1 MNAKDILQSII
12 DQPKNEARKFD
23 IYKFIKFF
31 RAKNDRLRY
40 PDETLDYEDVE
51 RNFTEGKK
59 LAEGKLDEDEF
70 IVCSFLVNKEL
81 TERSSKKA
89 QYNLGKKILKEQQ
102 ADAGIFIFYDSQG
115 NFRFSLI
122 YTNYLGRRRDWSNFK
137 RFTYFVSPERTNKTF
152 LNQIG
157 EGDFS
162 SLQTIKEAFSVDPVT
177 KQFYNEIQSWYFW
190 AMDKIKFPDD
200 YKYNIDPVR
209 DKEIRNATNLI
220 RLITR
225 IIFIWFL
232 TKKDLVPLDLFSKE
246 KLREIIKDFMKDKNA
261 SNFYNAVLQ
270 NLFFGTLNQEMA
282 ERNFAGNEGYPANRK
297 EYGIKNLYRYADKFL
312 ISKNEVLSLFKDIP
326 FLNGG
331 LFDCLDKE
339 NEAGKVIY
347 VDGFSRNPAK
357 QSIIPDYLFFQED
370 EEMVDLSEYGLGKK
384 RPVRGLIE
392 ILNSYNFT
400 IDENTP
406 IDQEVALDPELLG
419 KVFENL
425 LASYNPETATSA
437 RKSTGS
443 YYTPREI
450 VDYMVEASLF
460 EYLKGKLPETEE
472 EKIKMLLSYSEEIP
486 EFSNEEKQKIISA
499 IDEIKIL
506 DPACGSGAFPMGVL
520 HKLVFALQKLDPEN
534 KYWRELQYQ
543 KALKESEEVFKQ
555 DDKNQREERLKEINE
570 TFDEGINYPDY
581 ARKLYLIENCI
592 YGVDIQ
598 PIAIQISKLRFFIS
612 LVLDQKVDRG
622 KENFGI
628 KALPNLETRFV
639 AANTLIGLDKHQH
652 LFYTDKIKKLE
663 DDIKSLR
670 HKYFTAKTRREKL
683 NYQEKDKELRK
694 RLAKELKNIG
704 FSSDSSEKIAKF
716 DLYDQNASADFFDP
730 EWMFGIKDGFDVVIA
745 NPPYIRQENIRELK
759 PLLQAQGYEV
769 FNSTSD
775 IYTYFYEKG
784 WQVLK
789 QNGLLCFISSN
800 KWMRAKYGEKLR
812 KFLKEKTVLK
822 QIIDFNGYQVFD
834 ATVDTNILLF
844 QKAKPSENIV
854 HILNIQPDFT
864 PETDITDYFN
874 SHKLEMKQSEFDS
887 NCFTFADETVMNLK
901 AKIERIGKPLKDWDI
916 KIYRGVLTG
925 FNEAFIVNTETK
937 ERLCKEDPKSADI
950 LKPILRGRDIG
961 KYYYKWA
968 GLWLIKIES
977 GWTNQNRSK
986 KAPETFFKESY
997 PAVYKHLK
1005 TFSNTKGKGKGLYN
1019 RDDQGDYWWELRD
1032 CDYYDEF
1039 EKEKIIYP
1047 VIGQNGTFCFDS
1059 KGFYNNDKA
1068 FFITGKHLKFII
1080 AILNSKLTFEYLL
1093 KIGSGLGKEGFE
1105 FRKIYV
1111 EQLPIPKISES
1122 DQKPFIDLVDK
1133 ILAAKAEDPDAD
1145 TSELETQID
1154 QMVYKLYGLT
1164 DEEIKVIEKFK
1175 K

>member
-12 DQPKNEARKFD
+12 NPPDSEADKFD
-23 IYKFIKFF
+23 IEKFIKFF
-31 RAKNDRLRY
+31 RAKNDKLKY
-40 PDETLDYEDVE
+40 PDAQLDYKDAYLSAVTETAQAE
-51 RNFTEGKK
+51 NNFSEGKK
-59 LAEGKLDEDEF
+59 LAEGKLTDGEL

-81 TERSSKKA
+81 TERSGKKA
-89 QYNLGKKILKEQQ
+89 QYTLGKKILKEQQ

-122 YTNYLGRRRDWSNFK
+122 YTNYLGKRRDWSNFK
-137 RFTYFVSPERTNKTF
+137 RFTYFVSKELTNKTF
-152 LNQIG
+152 LKQIG

-162 SLQTIKEAFSVDPVT
+162 SLKKIKEAFSVDPVT

-200 YKYNIDPVR
+200 YKYNTDSAR

-232 TKKDLVPLDLFSKE
+232 TKKDLVPLDLFLKE
-246 KLREIIKDFMKDKNA
+246 KLKGIVKDFMKDKNA
-261 SNFYNAVLQ
+261 SNFYNAILQ
-270 NLFFGTLNQEMA
+270 NLFFGTLNQKMN

-339 NEAGKVIY
+339 NEAEKVIY

-370 EEMVDLSEYGLGKK
+370 EEMVDLSEYGLGK
-384 RPVRGLIE
+384 RAVRGLIE
-392 ILNSYNFT
+392 ILNSYNF
-400 IDENTP
+400 IVDENTP
-406 IDQEVALDPELLG
+406 IDQEIALDPELLG

-486 EFSNEEKQKIISA
+486 EFSNEEKQKVISA

-612 LVLDQKVDRG
+612 LVLDQKVDGG

-670 HKYFTAKTRREKL
+670 HKYFTAKTRSEKL
-683 NYQEKDKELRK
+683 NCQEKDKKLREI
-694 RLAKELKNIG
+694 LANELKNIG

-745 NPPYIRQENIRELK
+745 NPPYVRADNPEIKKQRDAVKKYNVYETLWEKWDLYVAFIERGYKILRYQGILEFIIPDAYMTSKYAIKSHRYFLDNALINRINFCSDLKIFEAGVRNI
-759 PLLQAQGYEV
+759 
-769 FNSTSD
+769 
-775 IYTYFYEKG
+775 
-784 WQVLK
+784 
-789 QNGLLCFISSN
+789 
-800 KWMRAKYGEKLR
+800 
-812 KFLKEKTVLK
+812 
-822 QIIDFNGYQVFD
+822 IIEYK
-834 ATVDTNILLF
+834 
-844 QKAKPSENIV
+844 KAKNENHIPLRIKHVSEWNNIV
-854 HILNIQPDFT
+854 LLP
-864 PETDITDYFN
+864 
-874 SHKLEMKQSEFDS
+874 SKKQSEMDKNTFKIDIENNSLGDLS
-887 NCFTFADETVMNLK
+887 NTLTWGETCYVSYGLRPSSDERYWKGEFTKDEL
-901 AKIERIGKPLKDWDI
+901 ISDI
-916 KIYRGVLTG
+916 KDNIHSKAYIEGKWINKYIIEKIKYLEWGTKRSPKKLVRPTFPDLYLPEKILMGRMTGAIYDDTGLMCNDSIIVSVLW
-925 FNEAFIVNTETK
+925 K
-937 ERLCKEDPKSADI
+937 D
-950 LKPILRGRDIG
+950 LKNI
-961 KYYYKWA
+961 
-968 GLWLIKIES
+968 
-977 GWTNQNRSK
+977 QNRSIDGSIK
-986 KAPETFFKESY
+986 KDFKIKKTY
-997 PAVYKHLK
+997 PFRNQLEENSKLFNLK
-1005 TFSNTKGKGKGLYN
+1005 YL
-1019 RDDQGDYWWELRD
+1019 L
-1032 CDYYDEF
+1032 
-1039 EKEKIIYP
+1039 
-1047 VIGQNGTFCFDS
+1047 
-1059 KGFYNNDKA
+1059 
-1068 FFITGKHLKFII
+1068 
-1080 AILNSKLTFEYLL
+1080 AILNSQFAYNYLDSIRRSQIGFYPNDLKKLPL
-1093 KIGSGLGKEGFE
+1093 KI
-1105 FRKIYV
+1105 
-1111 EQLPIPKISES
+1111 ISHL

-1133 ILAAKAEDPDAD
+1133 ILAITKDEDYLQNKEKQAKVREYE
-1145 TSELETQID
+1145 SQID
-1154 QMVYKLYGLT
+1154 QMVYKLYNLA
-1164 DEEIKVIEKFK
+1164 DEEIKIVEDFSER
-1175 K
+1175 